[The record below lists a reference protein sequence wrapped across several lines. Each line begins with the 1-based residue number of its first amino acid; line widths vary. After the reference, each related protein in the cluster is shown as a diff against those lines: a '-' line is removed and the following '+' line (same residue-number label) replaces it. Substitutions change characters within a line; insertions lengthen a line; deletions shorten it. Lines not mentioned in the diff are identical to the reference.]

1 MTVTAQTTIHPT
13 AAASSFWVLGD
24 QLSIRGNVSGT
35 PLNIV
40 DVTVPPGSGTPPHSH
55 ASAEIF
61 RILEGTI
68 RIWSLVDGAPVETDA
83 TAGDVVTIAPHAP
96 HGYRNATS
104 EPARLMAIVDDQM
117 VAFFRDAASDQPLEG
132 PPTPE
137 LIGRITGLTARH
149 GITMLDAA

>member
-1 MTVTAQTTIHPT
+1 MTVTASTKVRP
-13 AAASSFWVLGD
+13 ASASSSFWVLGD
-24 QLSIRGNVSGT
+24 QLSIRGNVDGT
-35 PLNIV
+35 PLNVV
-40 DVTVPPGSGTPPHSH
+40 DVTVLPGSGTPPHSH

-68 RIWSLVDGAPVETDA
+68 RIWSMVDGAPIETDA

-96 HGYRNATS
+96 HGYRNATT
-104 EPARLMAIVDDQM
+104 EPAKLMAIVDDQM
-117 VAFFRDAASDQPLEG
+117 VAFFRDAASDQAPEG

-137 LIGRITGLTARH
+137 VIGRIMALTARH

>member
-1 MTVTAQTTIHPT
+1 MTAPAQIQVNSV
-13 AAASSFWVLGD
+13 ADARSFWVMGD
-24 QLSIRGNVSGT
+24 QVSLRGKVEGA

-68 RIWSLVDGAPVETDA
+68 RVWHMVNGVPTETDA
-83 TAGDVVTIAPHAP
+83 TAGDVVTMAAHAP
-96 HGYRNATS
+96 HGYRNATDR
-104 EPARLMAIVDDQM
+104 PARLMAIVDDEM
-117 VAFFRDAASDQPLEG
+117 VAFFRDAASDHAPEG

-137 LIGRITGLTARH
+137 LIAQLMDLTARH
-149 GITMLDAA
+149 GITMLAAA